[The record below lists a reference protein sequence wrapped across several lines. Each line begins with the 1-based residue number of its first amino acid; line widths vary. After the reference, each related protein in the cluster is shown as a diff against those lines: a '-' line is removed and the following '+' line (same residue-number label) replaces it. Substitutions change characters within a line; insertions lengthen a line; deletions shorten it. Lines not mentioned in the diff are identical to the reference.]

1 MTNASSP
8 EGEYAYSYK
17 NSKKTTMTP
26 IVSASKRHIKLQR
39 LLVAALLLVLLPAVA
54 LQAWFS
60 YRTARESA
68 VRFQEQLASEV
79 SARVFDKVLQFFEV
93 PRRVVRHNV
102 DQFRAGV
109 LDVSNPLEMQ
119 DNFLLQLGQQPM
131 LTFVSVGTAKG
142 EYFAASRPPVGE
154 EREKPRL
161 LQATEAEGRT
171 MALYRVDA
179 GNRRGALVSRG
190 NAYFDARTR
199 PWFKSALKN
208 DKAGWYPVYQYQIA
222 DPAGYYDAMGI
233 GMAAPLYNGADEFV
247 GVVTADVALVQ
258 LSTLLE
264 STTKDLGGTAFLFDD
279 GGHLLATST
288 LERIYERAEGGTT
301 IRVKAVDSQN
311 PIIRSASDAIG
322 KAAEPRGRTLRMVD
336 GERYLLDWWQFPL
349 PDGPT
354 ITIANVLP
362 QSRFDAPSRGLLV
375 NVLLFSAAIFLA
387 GVILS
392 LFVSKWVAR
401 PLVELGEWATR
412 LGHREWEHARQP
424 TSPITEVESLSAALR
439 FMADSVKYH
448 TDNLEKEVA
457 ARTAELELANAE
469 LAKRSNTDGL
479 TGVANRRHFDE
490 LLAREVARARRLKQ
504 PLALIM
510 LDVDHFKKYND
521 HYGHLAGDH
530 CLIRIASELKGATR
544 RPSDLVARYGGEEFA
559 IIAAHSDPGEA
570 LVLAE
575 ILRQK
580 IEQLAITHATSAA
593 GVVTASFGV
602 AVLVPDERNGAVQ
615 LIAMADKALY
625 QAKANG
631 RNRVES
637 GVA

>member
-1 MTNASSP
+1 M
-8 EGEYAYSYK
+8 
-17 NSKKTTMTP
+17 
-26 IVSASKRHIKLQR
+26 SANKRHIKLQR

-79 SARVFDKVLQFFEV
+79 SARVFDKVVQFFEV
-93 PRRVVRHNV
+93 PRRVVRYNV

-109 LDVSNPLEMQ
+109 MDVSKPLEMQ

-154 EREKPRL
+154 EREKLRL
-161 LQATEAEGRT
+161 LQATETDGRIMT
-171 MALYRVDA
+171 MYRVEE
-179 GNRRGALVSRG
+179 GNRRGSLISRG
-190 NAYFDARTR
+190 NANFDARER
-199 PWFKSALKN
+199 PWFKAAMERN
-208 DKAGWYPVYQYQIA
+208 AVGWYPVYQYRIDDA
-222 DPAGYYDAMGI
+222 AGYYDAMGI
-233 GMAAPLYNGADEFV
+233 GMAAPLHDRAGTFA
-247 GVVTADVALVQ
+247 GVLTADVALVQ
-258 LSTLLE
+258 LSTLLASITRE
-264 STTKDLGGTAFLFDD
+264 LGGEAFLFDE
-279 GGHLLATST
+279 GGYLLATSM
-288 LERIYERAEGGTT
+288 LEKMYERKGNETV
-301 IRVKAVDSQN
+301 RVRASESQN
-311 PIIRSASDAIG
+311 PVIRSASRIIAEGD
-322 KAAEPRGRTLRMVD
+322 EPRGRTLRTVE

-349 PDGPT
+349 PNGPT
-354 ITIANVLP
+354 ITIANALP

-375 NVLLFSAAIFLA
+375 NVLLFSAAIFVA

-479 TGVANRRHFDE
+479 TRVANRRHFDE

-510 LDVDHFKKYND
+510 LDVDHFKNYND

-530 CLIRIASELKGATR
+530 CLILLANELKGATR

-570 LVLAE
+570 LALAE

-580 IEQLAITHATSAA
+580 IEQLAITHATSAT

-602 AVLVPDERNGAVQ
+602 AVLVPDERNGAAQ
-615 LIAMADKALY
+615 LISMADKALY

>member
-1 MTNASSP
+1 MSL
-8 EGEYAYSYK
+8 
-17 NSKKTTMTP
+17 
-26 IVSASKRHIKLQR
+26 IVSANKRHIKLQR
-39 LLVAALLLVLLPAVA
+39 LLVAALLLVLLPAVV

-60 YRTARESA
+60 YRTAREAA

-79 SARVFDKVLQFFEV
+79 SARVFDKALQFFET
-93 PRRVVRHNV
+93 PPRVVRYNV
-102 DQFRAGV
+102 EQFRMGV
-109 LDVSNPLEMQ
+109 LDIAKPEEMQ
-119 DNFLLQLGQQPM
+119 TNFLLQLGQQPM
-131 LTFVSVGTAKG
+131 LTFVSVGTDKG
-142 EYFAASRPPVGE
+142 DFFAASRPPVGE

-161 LQATEAEGRT
+161 LQATAAEGRT

-179 GNRRGALVSRG
+179 GNRRGALVSLG
-190 NAYFDARTR
+190 NSYFDARTR
-199 PWFKSALKN
+199 PWFRAALAN
-208 DKAGWYPVYQYQIA
+208 DQAGWYPVYQYQIA
-222 DPAGYYDAMGI
+222 DPASYYDAMGI
-233 GMAAPLYNGADEFV
+233 GMAAQLYNSADEFV
-247 GVVTADVALVQ
+247 GVVMVDVALVQ
-258 LSTLLE
+258 LSALLAD
-264 STTKDLGGTAFLFDD
+264 TTKDLEGTAFLFDE

-288 LERIYERAEGGTT
+288 LEQIYERAEGGMT

-322 KAAEPRGRTLRMVD
+322 KAAEPRGRTLRTVD

-354 ITIANVLP
+354 ITIANVLS

-375 NVLLFSAAIFLA
+375 NVLLFSAAIFVV

-412 LGHREWEHARQP
+412 LGNREWENANQP

-439 FMADSVKYH
+439 FMGDRIKYH

-457 ARTAELELANAE
+457 ARTAELELVNAE
-469 LAKRSNTDGL
+469 LTKRSNTDGL

-490 LLAREVARARRLKQ
+490 VLAREVARARRLKQ

-510 LDVDHFKKYND
+510 LDVDQFKKYND

-530 CLIRIASELKGATR
+530 CLIQLANELKGAMR

-559 IIAAHSDPGEA
+559 IIAAHSDAHEA
-570 LVLAE
+570 LALAE
-575 ILRQK
+575 ILRRK
-580 IEQLAITHATSAA
+580 IEQLEIAYATSAT

-602 AVLVPDERNGAVQ
+602 AVLVPDERNGAAQ

-625 QAKANG
+625 RAKENG
-631 RNRVES
+631 RNRVEL
-637 GVA
+637 GVI